1 MVRWDRQKQVNSEF
15 YSEEQ
20 VRRTLTAS
28 GLDIVNEVESHFIT
42 YCPFHN
48 NYRTP
53 ASEIDKETGQFYC
66 FGCQHSTTLPELV
79 MFATKRNYFESL
91 RLINSKGSSVNVSDE
106 VSKILDKKDDIKEFD
121 INTVYRLN
129 SDALSSQRAAEYLK
143 SRLITKDSVEKYLI
157 GYSEKQD
164 MITIP
169 IFSPDNICVGMV
181 GRSVEGKQFKN
192 TPNLPRNKTFF
203 NITKSK
209 TASKIFLVESS
220 FDAIRIEQAGGRAIA
235 SLGSS
240 VSRTQRDL
248 LKKYFS
254 SIILVSDNDEAGRS
268 MRDKLV
274 QSLGSMVIPAEL
286 PDNIKDVSELNN
298 SELEQYINQFDNE
311 INYILN
317 NL

>member
-1 MVRWDRQKQVNSEF
+1 
-15 YSEEQ
+15 
-20 VRRTLTAS
+20 
-28 GLDIVNEVESHFIT
+28 
-42 YCPFHN
+42 
-48 NYRTP
+48 
-53 ASEIDKETGQFYC
+53 
-66 FGCQHSTTLPELV
+66 
-79 MFATKRNYFESL
+79 MFVTKRNYFEAL
-91 RLINSKGSSVNVSDE
+91 RLINSKGVDVNIDDE
-106 VSKILDKKDDIKEFD
+106 ISKILDKKETVVEFD
-121 INTVYRLN
+121 IEIVRRLN
-129 SDALSSQRAAEYLK
+129 VDALSSQRAADYLK
-143 SRLITKDSVEKYLI
+143 GRLITKESVEKYLI

-169 IFSPDNICVGMV
+169 IFSPDNVCVGMV

-254 SIILVSDNDEAGRS
+254 SIILISDNDDAGRS

-274 QSLGSMVIPAEL
+274 QSLGSLVVPAEL
-286 PDNIKDVSELNN
+286 PVNVKDVSELNN
-298 SELEQYINQFDNE
+298 EELKTYINQFDNE